1 MSSALH
7 HKDNND
13 ATLQSKVLAEQLAL
27 VYYIVGTTLKG
38 RLIFIGVIGAFMY
51 YTLHSPWVLP
61 LVLVHV
67 VLYLWLLSWRR
78 WQRGEPLERG
88 PYWARQATRAGTL
101 LGLADALVPWVFV
114 PPGNLPVSCVLAAVM
129 MGNCA
134 RAVQSLRPLRGATLA
149 HVLPPMLSLIAALL
163 WEGGLLDVFLASFI
177 AIYIFMLLRVG
188 AQEHRQLL
196 EALALR
202 FENEALAQRLAE
214 QVAATE
220 QASAEKTRFLAAA
233 SHDLRQPLHAIALF
247 GSTLERELEGS
258 AQAEPAQGLMRAVRA
273 LGQSLDSL
281 LDVARLDAGS
291 VKPRWQPVSID
302 ALLLT
307 LQHTFGPRAQASGL
321 QLRLRA
327 SGLWVRSDPQLLQ
340 RLLSNLLDNALK
352 YTHQGG
358 VLVTARQ
365 RGKRVCIEVRDSG
378 IGIAPELR
386 ARVFEEFYQV
396 NNPARDRSRGLGIG
410 LAIVQRLA
418 RELAHELQLESWH
431 GRGTRVR
438 VHAPQMPVPAV
449 QASVQAQAEQ
459 RPTLLPSAPELPRRV
474 LLLDDEA
481 DIRLAMLT
489 WMRQARIDA
498 TAAANKDE
506 AQRAL
511 AQGLLEGRPYEL
523 LISDL
528 RLAEG
533 ADGLGVSQG
542 LRAQYPGLTLLLI
555 TGEITPAR
563 LAPVRE
569 SGIPLLFKPVSSESL
584 YQALRRKTE
593 D

>member
-1 MSSALH
+1 MH
-7 HKDNND
+7 DKDND

-38 RLIFIGVIGAFMY
+38 RLIFIGVVGAFIY
-51 YTLHSPWVLP
+51 YTLRSPWVLP
-61 LVLVHV
+61 LVALHV

-78 WQRGEPLERG
+78 WQRSEPLERNHF
-88 PYWARQATRAGTL
+88 WARRATQAGTL

-114 PPGNLPVSCVLAAVM
+114 PPGNLPVTCVLAAVM

-163 WEGGLLDVFLASFI
+163 WEGGLLDVFLAAFI
-177 AIYIFMLLRVG
+177 AIYVFMLLRVG

-202 FENEALAQRLAE
+202 FENEALARRLAE

-247 GSTLERELEGS
+247 SSTLERELEGS

-291 VKPRWQPVSID
+291 VKPRWQPVSLD

-307 LQHTFGPRAQASGL
+307 LQHSFAPRAQAAGL

-352 YTHQGG
+352 YTQQGG
-358 VLVTARQ
+358 VLVTARR
-365 RGKRVCIEVRDSG
+365 RGSQVCVEVRDSG

-386 ARVFEEFYQV
+386 SRVFEEFYQV
-396 NNPARDRSRGLGIG
+396 NNPGRDRSRGLGIG

-418 RELAHELQLESWH
+418 RELSHELQLDSWP
-431 GRGTRVR
+431 RLGTRVR
-438 VHAPQMPVPAV
+438 VHAPRTPAPTSVPTPTPAP
-449 QASVQAQAEQ
+449 AS
-459 RPTLLPSAPELPRRV
+459 PSAPAMPRRV
-474 LLLDDEA
+474 LVLDDEA
-481 DIRLAMLT
+481 DIRLAMLA
-489 WMRQARIDA
+489 WMRQAGIDA
-498 TAAANKDE
+498 TAAADEEE

-511 AQGLLEGRPYEL
+511 VQGLREARPYEL

-528 RLAEG
+528 RLADG
-533 ADGLGVSQG
+533 KDGLAASQRLCTQHAG
-542 LRAQYPGLTLLLI
+542 LALLLI
-555 TGEITPAR
+555 TGEITPAL

-569 SGIPLLFKPVSSESL
+569 LGIPLLFKPVSSDSL
-584 YQALRRKTE
+584 YQALRQGPPT
-593 D
+593 

>member
-1 MSSALH
+1 MH
-7 HKDNND
+7 PRDDND

-38 RLIFIGVIGAFMY
+38 RLIFIGVIGAFMH

-61 LVLVHV
+61 LVLGHV

-78 WQRGEPLERG
+78 WQRSEPLARG
-88 PYWARQATRAGTL
+88 PYWARHATRAAVL

-114 PPGNLPVSCVLAAVM
+114 PVGNLPVTCVLAAVM

-163 WEGGLLDVFLASFI
+163 WKGGLLDVLLACFI
-177 AIYIFMLLRVG
+177 AIYVFMTLRVG

-202 FENEALAQRLAE
+202 FENEALARRLAE

-247 GSTLERELEGS
+247 GSALEHELEGG

-281 LDVARLDAGS
+281 LDIARLDAGS
-291 VKPRWQPVSID
+291 VKPHWQPVSVD
-302 ALLLT
+302 ALLMT
-307 LQHTFGPRAQASGL
+307 LQHTFAPRAQASGL

-340 RLLSNLLDNALK
+340 RLVSNLLDNALK

-358 VLVTARQ
+358 VLVTARL

-386 ARVFEEFYQV
+386 SRVFEEFYQA
-396 NNPARDRSRGLGIG
+396 NNPGRDRSRGLGIG
-410 LAIVQRLA
+410 LSIVRRLA
-418 RELAHELQLESWH
+418 RELSHELQLDSWP
-431 GRGTRVR
+431 GLGTRVR
-438 VHAPQMPVPAV
+438 VHAPRTPAPTSVPAPAPTPAP
-449 QASVQAQAEQ
+449 AS
-459 RPTLLPSAPELPRRV
+459 PSAPALPRRV

-481 DIRLAMLT
+481 DIRLAMLA
-489 WMRQARIDA
+489 WMRQAGIDA
-498 TAAANKDE
+498 TAAANEDE

-511 AQGLLEGRPYEL
+511 AQGLREERPYEL

-528 RLAEG
+528 RLADGE
-533 ADGLGVSQG
+533 DGLDASQR
-542 LRAQYPGLTLLLI
+542 LRAQYTGLALLLI
-555 TGEITPAR
+555 TGEIGPAL
-563 LAPVRE
+563 LAPVRAC
-569 SGIPLLFKPVSSESL
+569 GIPLLFKPVSSDSL
-584 YQALRRKTE
+584 YQALRLDKN

>member
-1 MSSALH
+1 VARALH
-7 HKDNND
+7 DKDND

-27 VYYIVGTTLKG
+27 VYYVVGTTLKG
-38 RLIFIGVIGAFMY
+38 RLIFIGVVGAFMY
-51 YTLHSPWVLP
+51 YTLRSPWVLP
-61 LVLVHV
+61 LVALHV

-78 WQRGEPLERG
+78 WQRSEPLERNL
-88 PYWARQATRAGTL
+88 YWARRATQAGTL

-114 PPGNLPVSCVLAAVM
+114 PAGNLPVSCVLAAVM

-163 WEGGLLDVFLASFI
+163 WEGGLLDVFLAAFI
-177 AIYIFMLLRVG
+177 AIYVFMLLRVG

-202 FENEALAQRLAE
+202 FENEALARRLAE
-214 QVAATE
+214 QVTATE
-220 QASAEKTRFLAAA
+220 EASAEKTRFLAAA

-247 GSTLERELEGS
+247 SSTLERELEGS

-291 VKPRWQPVSID
+291 VKPRWQPVSVD

-307 LQHTFGPRAQASGL
+307 LQHSFAPRAQAAGL

-358 VLVTARQ
+358 VLVTARR
-365 RGKRVCIEVRDSG
+365 RGSQVCLEVRDSG

-396 NNPARDRSRGLGIG
+396 NNPGRDRSRGLGIG
-410 LAIVQRLA
+410 LSIVRRLA
-418 RELAHELQLESWH
+418 RELSHELQLDSWP

-438 VHAPQMPVPAV
+438 VHARRAPAPATVPAPVPA
-449 QASVQAQAEQ
+449 QAAS
-459 RPTLLPSAPELPRRV
+459 TSSAPTMPRRV

-481 DIRLAMLT
+481 DIRMAMLA
-489 WMRQARIDA
+489 WMRQAGIDA
-498 TAAANKDE
+498 MAAANEEE

-511 AQGLLEGRPYEL
+511 AEGLREERPYDL

-528 RLAEG
+528 RLADG
-533 ADGLGVSQG
+533 KDGLAAGQRLCTQYAG
-542 LRAQYPGLTLLLI
+542 LALLLI

-569 SGIPLLFKPVSSESL
+569 LGIPLLFKPVSSDSL
-584 YQALRRKTE
+584 YQALRR
-593 D
+593 DQQA